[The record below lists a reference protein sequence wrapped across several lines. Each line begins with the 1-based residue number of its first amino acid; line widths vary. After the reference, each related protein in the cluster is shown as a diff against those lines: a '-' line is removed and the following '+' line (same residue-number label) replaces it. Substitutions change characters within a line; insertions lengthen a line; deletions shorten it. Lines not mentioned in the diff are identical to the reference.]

1 MGLDDPRSSGGKTD
15 MKSVIHVITP
25 IITEGF
31 RSQEDFKACER
42 SDLEVTCSIID
53 KGPASIESEFDEALA
68 IPDTIKRAI
77 EAERAGAHAI
87 VIDCMGDPGLASCR
101 EAVSIPVLGPCQTAI
116 HVATML
122 GHKFSFITVLDRL
135 RPMLDHIV
143 AAYGLTASY
152 ASFDAIDVPVLDIF
166 HDVDKLGRALGEKA
180 IKAVREDHAGAIIL
194 GCTGFLGLAEIIY
207 ESLCEEKLDVPVIDA
222 IPLTIRMADT
232 LVKCE
237 LSHSKHI
244 YPKPGKKEIAG
255 YPMPDLWG

>member
-1 MGLDDPRSSGGKTD
+1 

-31 RSQEDFKACER
+31 RSDEDFKACER
-42 SDLEVTCSIID
+42 SDLEVTSSLIEN
-53 KGPASIESEFDEALA
+53 GPASIESEFDEALA

-87 VIDCMGDPGLASCR
+87 VIDCMGDPGLAACR
-101 EAVSIPVLGPCQTAI
+101 EAVSIPVLGPCQTAV

-143 AAYGLTASY
+143 ASYGLSGSY
-152 ASFDAIDVPVLDIF
+152 ASFDAIDVPVLEIF
-166 HDVDKLGRALGEKA
+166 HDCNKLGRALGEKA
-180 IKAVREDHAGAIIL
+180 IKAVQEDHAGAIVL
-194 GCTGFLGLAEIIY
+194 GCTGFLGLAEVIN
-207 ESLCEEKLDVPVIDA
+207 ETLAEENLDVPIIDA

-232 LVKCE
+232 LVKCG

-244 YPKPGKKEIAG
+244 YPNPGKKDIAG
-255 YPMPDLWG
+255 YPMPGLWS